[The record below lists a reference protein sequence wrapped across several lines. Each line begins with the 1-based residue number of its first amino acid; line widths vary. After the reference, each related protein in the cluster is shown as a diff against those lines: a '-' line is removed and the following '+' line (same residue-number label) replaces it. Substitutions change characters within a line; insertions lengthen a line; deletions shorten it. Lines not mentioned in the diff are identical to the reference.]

1 MKNRTIWIIAL
12 CVLLLLGIVAL
23 ATANRAT
30 PGTDLLEG
38 RPTVSNA
45 EQTAAEHESAKP
57 EAEVP
62 IDTDPAKATE
72 SPTGEAPVESKP
84 AQPEASSGEA
94 PVESAPAQ
102 QDQDQTAPQNTNHP
116 NEETSSESVDPSQTT
131 EEETE
136 DGGVIIIPDGMGI
149 GEL

>member
-12 CVLLLLGIVAL
+12 CALLLLGIVAL

-102 QDQDQTAPQNTNHP
+102 QDQDQTAPQNTEAP
-116 NEETSSESVDPSQTT
+116 SGEAPSESVDPSQTT

-136 DGGVIIIPDGMGI
+136 DGVVITIPDGMGI